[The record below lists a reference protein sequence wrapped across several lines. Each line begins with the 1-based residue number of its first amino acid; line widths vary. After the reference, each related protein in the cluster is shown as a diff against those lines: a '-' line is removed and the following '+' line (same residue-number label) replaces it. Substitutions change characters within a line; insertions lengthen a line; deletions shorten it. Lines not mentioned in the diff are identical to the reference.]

1 MINKLSHIDY
11 DVPGR
16 IGLDEQRSTVGR
28 CHDEDIRKIS
38 LARRPSDIA
47 PLINAISRTLADA
60 ILFMPVVSFS
70 VS

>member
-38 LARRPSDIA
+38 LDKRPSDIA
-47 PLINAISRTLADA
+47 PLINAISRADA

>member
-28 CHDEDIRKIS
+28 CHDED
-38 LARRPSDIA
+38 
-47 PLINAISRTLADA
+47 DA